1 MQDQAMRAGNLCG
14 KERTYSISE
23 LAQEFDIT
31 PRTIRYYEDEGLITP
46 AREGQTRIYS
56 HKDRIR
62 LKLTL
67 RGKRLGFSLA
77 EIRELFDMYGT
88 DRSSRMQ
95 LHSMIHLIEASRHSL
110 RQQLE
115 VIQMVMAELDAGEQR
130 CIHSLGGLK
139 TDGDCQTLGVSRPRY
154 PGFPV
159 DIRSGRP

>member
-46 AREGQTRIYS
+46 AREGQTPIYS
-56 HKDRIR
+56 HKDRTR
-62 LKLTL
+62 LNLTP
-67 RGKRLGFSLA
+67 RGRRLGFSLA
-77 EIRELFDMYGT
+77 EIRELFDMYDT

-95 LHSMIHLIEASRHSL
+95 LHSMIQLIEARRHSL

-115 VIQMVMAELDAGEQR
+115 DIQMVMAELDAAEQR
-130 CIHSLGGLK
+130 CIQSLSGLK
-139 TDGDCQTLGVSRPRY
+139 TDGD
-154 PGFPV
+154 
-159 DIRSGRP
+159 

>member
-1 MQDQAMRAGNLCG
+1 MKPSPFSG
-14 KERTYSISE
+14 KESTYSISE

-46 AREGQTRIYS
+46 SRDGQTRIYS
-56 HKDRIR
+56 HKDKIR

-77 EIRELFDMYGT
+77 EIRELFDMYDT

-95 LHSMIHLIEASRHSL
+95 LHSMIQLIEARRHSL

-115 VIQMVMAELDAGEQR
+115 DIQMVMAELDAAEQR
-130 CIHSLGGLK
+130 CMNALSGMK
-139 TDGDCQTLGVSRPRY
+139 TSAD
-154 PGFPV
+154 
-159 DIRSGRP
+159 